1 MTKPVLRLTSSLL
14 KFLCL
19 QTCLQFCISKVH
31 FKASQNTKIYI
42 LVEHCEAW
50 GGVPLDMNDV
60 FHGVFLSKE
69 AAEKHLWHIA
79 RYEYGLDT
87 SKLSLVDGRA
97 KDAENHTYF
106 EIIRGYIQ

>member
-1 MTKPVLRLTSSLL
+1 
-14 KFLCL
+14 
-19 QTCLQFCISKVH
+19 VH
-31 FKASQNTKIYI
+31 SGTFKNTKIYI

-50 GGVPLDMNDV
+50 GGVPLEMKDV
-60 FHGVFLSKE
+60 FHGVFLSKK

-87 SKLSLVDGRA
+87 SKLFVADGKA
-97 KDAENHTYF
+97 KDTENHTYF